1 MGREKKDYFPSL
13 TELDKAVITYAY
25 FHGRDVG
32 EMVFMSRDVD
42 PFNSK
47 REVVKSQFRNSATVK
62 SYIDQLKAMDG
73 IRLRDM
79 AKTMPDEQSDINAL
93 GGYDFT
99 DIGQFIQFLNTQA
112 NNISEERD
120 KREYLK
126 MLSDLLRFKEAGQD
140 KGQDIM
146 RFYVGINCPEC
157 VLYKEAKE
165 KLETSDDR

>member
-1 MGREKKDYFPSL
+1 MGREKKDYFATLS
-13 TELDKAVITYAY
+13 EVDKAVITYAY
-25 FHGRDVG
+25 FHGKDVG
-32 EMVFMSRDVD
+32 EMVFLSRKAD
-42 PFNSK
+42 PFNTK
-47 REVVKSQFRNSATVK
+47 RDVVMSQFRNSATVK
-62 SYIDQLKAMDG
+62 SYIDQLKAMDA
-73 IRLRDM
+73 IRLRDL
-79 AKTMPDEQSDINAL
+79 AKKMPDADKDITEL

-112 NNISEERD
+112 NNISDERD

-157 VLYKEAKE
+157 ALYKEAKE
-165 KLETSDDR
+165 KLGK